1 MDKILG
7 DPRVV
12 FDECEL
18 CVTSYRDECVLL
30 VVMIRWVEEVLALF
44 KINSAGVTPVD
55 TLHHE

>member
-30 VVMIRWVEEVLALF
+30 VVMIRWVEEVLVYEPV
-44 KINSAGVTPVD
+44 AGQHCLKLTQ
-55 TLHHE
+55 LE